1 MDTQISS
8 LELQR
13 NQRHIQLIFEKTCD
27 HTVLLVS
34 SDSDLALTV
43 FRPFTEQK
51 IIYVTYVDI
60 AFTIIYKWCEVHLQV
75 CIYALPLVSNWEDPV
90 RSKLFGTNL
99 WVESE
104 EPILLRSNRKSL
116 ETPWWG
122 HMAKY
127 KRRVLKWEFSPP
139 SSWMSKSTIIK
150 GKHEILRFWWFNWT
164 YTAYTLK

>member
-1 MDTQISS
+1 MK
-8 LELQR
+8 
-13 NQRHIQLIFEKTCD
+13 F
-27 HTVLLVS
+27 
-34 SDSDLALTV
+34 
-43 FRPFTEQK
+43 
-51 IIYVTYVDI
+51 TYV
-60 AFTIIYKWCEVHLQV
+60 QV

-127 KRRVLKWEFSPP
+127 KRRVLTWEFPP
-139 SSWMSKSTIIK
+139 SWMSKSTMIK
-150 GKHEILRFWWFNWT
+150 GKQEIRRFWWFNWT
-164 YTAYTLK
+164 YWTYTLKYHGNPFSDWIRIHPQIYRMTILTLENIPNIFFIQRRWPRTFR